1 MAATSRRPYLIRA
14 MVEWAIDNGL
24 TPHLMVAVDAHGVE
38 VPRQY
43 AQDGKITLNIGT
55 RAAHGLSIGNELIC
69 FSARFGGQPWQVRIP
84 PGAVLAVYARE
95 NGEGVVF
102 GEAETAGEP
111 IPPDP
116 SAPATGAAPGQPPKR
131 GRPQLKRVK

>member
-14 MVEWAIDNGL
+14 MVDWAIDNGL
-24 TPHLMVAVDAHGVE
+24 TPHLVVSADAPGVE

-43 AQDGKITLNIGT
+43 AHDGKITLNISA
-55 RAAHGLSIGNELIC
+55 RAAQGLSIGNQMIA

-102 GEAETAGEP
+102 GEVE
-111 IPPDP
+111 
-116 SAPATGAAPGQPPKR
+116 APAEPAPPESPAPGPGQPPKR
-131 GRPQLKRVK
+131 GKPQLKVVK